1 MKLLSRMIRSMNKE
15 EIRGF
20 RLFTDRIQSAKY
32 DKKLVDLFDLLRS
45 GKFEESD
52 KELVKKLYGN
62 NNANAY
68 YRLKNRLVNDL
79 ERSLLIQ
86 HHVLDDRVKVLKY
99 KTLAR
104 IFLFKSEYKSSH
116 EYYLKAAKLA
126 MKMGFLDL
134 EISICEELQHLSN
147 FTAEVDLEEII
158 RYKTNLLQSYL
169 EKQKIDGVLQLIS
182 QRLKRTNFD
191 GRNQQLTEEL
201 SQIQSSLELL
211 PQQLQDASVK
221 FKINKCVREALLG
234 KKDFK
239 TLESYLTQTY
249 QEYVEQ
255 GIFNAA
261 NHKEKIVILSWIVN
275 TLTKNRNFIA
285 SQQYTEELGK
295 ALQEHNRLLF
305 NQYIWT
311 YYQGQIFNFVG
322 TGNLD
327 AAINLLL
334 KIQEEHPRESIPAYD
349 LFIVFNLARLYF
361 DKKDYTQA
369 TTQINLLLHSDT
381 FVKLD
386 KSYQLTVSLGELI
399 LRMEM
404 RDWDYATHRLR
415 EFKRKFRSM
424 LGEDAYALESQLVKI
439 IHIICRNM
447 SFRFDKKLDV
457 LVDAFLEQSTYEV
470 GSNEFI
476 SYKAWIFSKKHQ
488 RDYYGVILEW
498 LEQ

>member
-1 MKLLSRMIRSMNKE
+1 MIRSMNKE

-32 DKKLVDLFDLLRS
+32 DKKLVDLFDLLRT

-52 KELVKKLYGN
+52 KEIVGKLYGK

-68 YRLKNRLVNDL
+68 YRLKNRLVGDL
-79 ERSLLIQ
+79 ERSLLLQ
-86 HHVLDDRVKVLKY
+86 HHSLDERVKVLRY
-99 KTLAR
+99 NTLAR

-147 FTAEVDLEEII
+147 YSNEVNLEEVI
-158 RYKTNLLQSYL
+158 RYKTNLLESYL
-169 EKQKIDGVLQLIS
+169 ENQRIDGVLQLIS
-182 QRLKRTNFD
+182 QRLQRNNFD
-191 GRNQQLTEEL
+191 GRNRELSEEL

-211 PQQLQDASVK
+211 PQQQDASVK
-221 FKINKCVREALLG
+221 LKINKCVREALLG

-239 TLESYLTQTY
+239 TLERYLIESY
-249 QEYVEQ
+249 QEYNQ
-255 GIFNAA
+255 ADIFNAV
-261 NHKEKIVILSWIVN
+261 NHKEKVVILSWIVN
-275 TLTKNRNFIA
+275 ALTKNRRFED
-285 SQQYTEELGK
+285 SQKYTEELGQV
-295 ALQEHNRLLF
+295 LLEHNQLLY

-311 YYQGQIFNFVG
+311 YYQGRIFNFVG

-327 AAINLLL
+327 EAIQLLL
-334 KIQEEHPRESIPAYD
+334 KIQVEHPRESIPAYD

-361 DKKDYTQA
+361 DQKDYTQS

-381 FVKLD
+381 FSKLD
-386 KSYQLTVSLGELI
+386 KSYQLTVSLAELI
-399 LRMEM
+399 LRLEM
-404 RDWDYATHRLR
+404 RDWDYAMHRLK
-415 EFKRKFRSM
+415 EFKRKFRTQ
-424 LGEDAYALESQLVKI
+424 LNDEAYQVEAKLIKV
-439 IHIICRNM
+439 IHLYCRNM
-447 SFRFDKKLDV
+447 SFRHDKKLDK
-457 LVDAFLEQSTYEV
+457 LVEAFLEQSTYEV

-476 SYKAWIFSKKHQ
+476 SYKAWLYAKKHQ
-488 RDYYGVILEW
+488 RDYYSVILDW